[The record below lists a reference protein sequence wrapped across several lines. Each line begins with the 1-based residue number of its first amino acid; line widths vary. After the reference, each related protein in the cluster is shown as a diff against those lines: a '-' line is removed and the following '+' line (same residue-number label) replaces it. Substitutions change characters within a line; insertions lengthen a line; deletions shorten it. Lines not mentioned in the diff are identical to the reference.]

1 MISFLK
7 YSSLSRRLHWVF
19 VLSILGAFISYS
31 IGELAFEVTT
41 DPAGESKFIVFAEVP
56 VLLLAVAF
64 AALIDPGLV
73 QWEGRFRRSV
83 MVSLFAFACV
93 LVGMMIVASGV
104 YLRIFSLYGY
114 TEFGPF
120 VFVNAFLVG
129 SLTLLLASLI
139 GPYLGGT
146 IVVIGFY
153 VLSFLQGGFPA
164 WREVIPIVDPR
175 GMPSPWSPWILG
187 CVICSLVGALIVYT
201 ATSGRRRG
209 LRIVKDDL

>member
-7 YSSLSRRLHWVF
+7 YSSLSRRPHWVF

-41 DPAGESKFIVFAEVP
+41 DPAGEPKFIVFAEVP

-73 QWEGRFRRSV
+73 QWEGRSRRSV

-93 LVGMMIVASGV
+93 LVGLVIVASGV

-120 VFVNAFLVG
+120 VFVNALLVG
-129 SLTLLLASLI
+129 SLTLLLA
-139 GPYLGGT
+139 
-146 IVVIGFY
+146 
-153 VLSFLQGGFPA
+153 
-164 WREVIPIVDPR
+164 R
-175 GMPSPWSPWILG
+175 
-187 CVICSLVGALIVYT
+187 
-201 ATSGRRRG
+201 
-209 LRIVKDDL
+209 